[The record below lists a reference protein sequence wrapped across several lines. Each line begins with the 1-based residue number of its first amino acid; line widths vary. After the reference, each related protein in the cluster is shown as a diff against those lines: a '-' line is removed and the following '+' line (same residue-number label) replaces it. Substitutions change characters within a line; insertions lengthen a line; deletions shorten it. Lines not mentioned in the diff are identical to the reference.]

1 MEIKNF
7 KDFEFYNTPLA
18 NANIIKT
25 GKKQKNIVD
34 IVTAFDTETTA
45 INELQQSFVY
55 VWQFGFKDTVYM
67 GRNLTEAV
75 SLFER
80 IANCLDEDKKLIV
93 YVHNLSY
100 DFQFLKGYYNFKADE
115 VFALDK
121 RKILKCT
128 MFDGKIE
135 LRCSYLHS
143 NMSLDSFAKKWAV
156 IYQKQDGEEFDYH
169 KFRTAK
175 TPLTET
181 EIKYCACDILALCE
195 ALENEM
201 KHDGDTLAS
210 IPLTVTGYMRRDVK
224 RLYKTIS
231 YNKRKSLMPTGEL
244 FFNYGKRF
252 EVEIRTQIV
261 ILRARLLKMYIHLTA
276 RQAIQT
282 AWSMI
287 DFRVHRFSASR
298 LLSLTK
304 ALNGLYRMIER
315 CYSEC
320 AYRI

>member
-1 MEIKNF
+1 MEIKNYNDFDFF
-7 KDFEFYNTPLA
+7 KSPLA
-18 NANIIKT
+18 HAKIIKT
-25 GKKQKNIVD
+25 GKKHKNIID
-34 IVTAFDTETTA
+34 IITAFDTETTA

-80 IANCLDEDKKLIV
+80 IADCINEDEKLIV
-93 YVHNLSY
+93 YLHNLSY
-100 DFQFLKGYYNFKADE
+100 DFQFLKGYYRFKADE

-143 NMSLDSFAKKWAV
+143 NMSLDNFAKKWAV

-169 KFRTAK
+169 KFRTAE

-201 KHDGDTLAS
+201 RHDGDTLAT

-224 RLYKTIS
+224 RIYHEIS
-231 YNKRKSLMPTGEL
+231 YNKRKSIMPTGEL
-244 FFNYGKRF
+244 FFNSGKRS
-252 EVEIRTQIV
+252 EEETRMPTV
-261 ILRARLLKMYIHLTA
+261 ILRGRLLKMYIQLTVHQVT
-276 RQAIQT
+276 RT

-287 DFRVHRFSASR
+287 NFRVRRFNAS
-298 LLSLTK
+298 LLLFLQK
-304 ALNGLYRMIER
+304 ALNGLNEMIER

-320 AYRI
+320 IYQI

>member
-7 KDFEFYNTPLA
+7 KDFVFIDTPLA
-18 NANIIKT
+18 NAKAIKT
-25 GKKQKNIVD
+25 GKKHKNIID

-75 SLFER
+75 SLFEY
-80 IANCLDEDKKLIV
+80 IANCIDEDEKLIV

-100 DFQFLKGYYNFKADE
+100 DFQFLKGYYHFKADE

-128 MFDGKIE
+128 MFNGKIE

-143 NMSLDSFAKKWAV
+143 NMSLDNFAKKWAV
-156 IYQKQDGEEFDYH
+156 TYQKQDGEEFDYH
-169 KFRTAK
+169 KFRTAE

-201 KHDGDTLAS
+201 KHDGDTLAT

-224 RLYKTIS
+224 RLYKNIS
-231 YNKRKSLMPTGEL
+231 YNKRKALMPTGEL
-244 FFNYGKRF
+244 FFSSGRRS
-252 EVEIRTQIV
+252 EEGTRTPIA
-261 ILRARLLKMYIHLTA
+261 ILRVRLLKMYIQLTA
-276 RQAIQT
+276 RQVIQT
-282 AWSMI
+282 VWSTI
-287 DFRVHRFSASR
+287 NFHARRFNASR
-298 LLSLTK
+298 LLSLKK
-304 ALNGLYRMIER
+304 ALNG
-315 CYSEC
+315 
-320 AYRI
+320 